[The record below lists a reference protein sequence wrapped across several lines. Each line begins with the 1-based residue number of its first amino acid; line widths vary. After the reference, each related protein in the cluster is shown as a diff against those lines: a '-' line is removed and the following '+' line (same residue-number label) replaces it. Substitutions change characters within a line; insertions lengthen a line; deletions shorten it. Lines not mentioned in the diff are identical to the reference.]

1 MVQSDLH
8 EFEVVASYL
17 RGDAKQVIGSKY
29 KHMPDSVPGTF
40 THIISCN

>member
-8 EFEVVASYL
+8 EFEVVAIYL
-17 RGDAKQVIGSKY
+17 RGDAKQAIGSKY

-40 THIISCN
+40 THIMSHN